1 MSQQIP
7 DSELIVNSDG
17 SVYHLGILPEQL
29 PEFIFLVGDPER
41 VPMVSAHFETIHS
54 QIHKREFITHIGTH
68 QGKPLAVISTGIGG
82 DNIDIVLNE
91 LNLLRNA
98 NLKTRKWNEK
108 RANLT
113 LVRLG
118 TSGAIHSGLVMDSF
132 LASKSA
138 TGLDGLAWYYTDD
151 NSYLDEAFISVTN
164 WSKRKNSPY
173 LVSGSQKLLELLPE
187 QIYQGKTL
195 TCSGFYRPQGRTLYG
210 EIDQSLNAKTLESAG
225 IDNLEMETAALYFL
239 AKEFGFDALSLNVLL
254 ANRADGTFS
263 QCPHESIE
271 ALIKKGFELFFP
283 PA

>member
-1 MSQQIP
+1 M
-7 DSELIVNSDG
+7 
-17 SVYHLGILPEQL
+17 
-29 PEFIFLVGDPER
+29 
-41 VPMVSAHFETIHS
+41 
-54 QIHKREFITHIGTH
+54 
-68 QGKPLAVISTGIGG
+68 
-82 DNIDIVLNE
+82 
-91 LNLLRNA
+91 
-98 NLKTRKWNEK
+98 
-108 RANLT
+108 
-113 LVRLG
+113 
-118 TSGAIHSGLVMDSF
+118 
-132 LASKSA
+132 
-138 TGLDGLAWYYTDD
+138 
-151 NSYLDEAFISVTN
+151 
-164 WSKRKNSPY
+164 
-173 LVSGSQKLLELLPE
+173 VSGSQKLLELLPE